1 MKVVV
6 LPKRWRPAMAERHEE
21 RIRRKREGLAPSAVA
36 FIRAQEWQAPMG
48 DEGINRAEVARR
60 YGASLARV

>member
-1 MKVVV
+1 
-6 LPKRWRPAMAERHEE
+6 MAERHEE

-48 DEGINRAEVARR
+48 DEGITRAEVARR